1 MIDFLFR
8 KEDGWEVLLNGRGWQ
23 PYERTVQAQLKAAEK
38 SNQDVVQVSVR
49 HHGNDHDYIINLRE
63 MTQAH
68 GARGSGDGVAA

>member
-23 PYERTVQAQLKAAEK
+23 PYERTVQEQLKAAEK

-68 GARGSGDGVAA
+68 FTEPMLTVG